1 MSDKLGKI
9 HLITFIYMI
18 IFEIVH
24 FIFYFFFEPTD
35 FSYIIDTLNSSPLYN
50 FRISE
55 SYTSCIANEHI
66 IFHVWKGIEER
77 VYDSH
82 SRKYRTIEKGKTE
95 IDKIHGKYF
104 CYEYHNSYKEL
115 LYNGQIIK
123 KNEQCKFGYK
133 NCGIID
139 TLEQE
144 LCIPQNEN
152 CPLIDVG
159 IGLENDIHK
168 NDPNYIFDDVSNI
181 YYNKEDYNIENK
193 KIIGKIILN
202 DGQPCYNS
210 NQQLWRKF
218 IDEEIDDEIL
228 KCSITIFGKSQDDR
242 FINKG
247 NINYMKLYEDN
258 LNLYLYLFIDKRREL
273 ESKYLSLYTREF
285 MGIDKTCDEKSDF
298 SEESYMK
305 LKDSQESEKVILII
319 EPTVI
324 LGLFLSILYCL
335 IHGVYC
341 GGYGLVCIFFC
352 FDFVLTF
359 TCSIC
364 QIVYLARIINNDLS
378 YDCSDTITNEF
389 FKQQSNNTKKT
400 MIFTIINF
408 TADLIFIVLCILSFI
423 NPKCE
428 NCDSCYDFLS
438 KLKRCCDCDCEC
450 NKRKNKAIIIDIY
463 GSDNFKN
470 KNNEINNKNQKRDV
484 VSTENNKLEIKS
496 KDQIDKVILN
506 DNNFNNVN
514 QNAPNN
520 NNIFYN
526 DTYKKSNS
534 NLNDAPPACS

>member
-1 MSDKLGKI
+1 M
-9 HLITFIYMI
+9 
-18 IFEIVH
+18 
-24 FIFYFFFEPTD
+24 
-35 FSYIIDTLNSSPLYN
+35 
-50 FRISE
+50 
-55 SYTSCIANEHI
+55 
-66 IFHVWKGIEER
+66 
-77 VYDSH
+77 
-82 SRKYRTIEKGKTE
+82 
-95 IDKIHGKYF
+95 
-104 CYEYHNSYKEL
+104 
-115 LYNGQIIK
+115 
-123 KNEQCKFGYK
+123 
-133 NCGIID
+133 
-139 TLEQE
+139 
-144 LCIPQNEN
+144 
-152 CPLIDVG
+152 
-159 IGLENDIHK
+159 
-168 NDPNYIFDDVSNI
+168 
-181 YYNKEDYNIENK
+181 
-193 KIIGKIILN
+193 
-202 DGQPCYNS
+202 
-210 NQQLWRKF
+210 
-218 IDEEIDDEIL
+218 
-228 KCSITIFGKSQDDR
+228 
-242 FINKG
+242 
-247 NINYMKLYEDN
+247 
-258 LNLYLYLFIDKRREL
+258 
-273 ESKYLSLYTREF
+273 
-285 MGIDKTCDEKSDF
+285 
-298 SEESYMK
+298 
-305 LKDSQESEKVILII
+305 
-319 EPTVI
+319 
-324 LGLFLSILYCL
+324 
-335 IHGVYC
+335 
-341 GGYGLVCIFFC
+341 VCIFFC

-470 KNNEINNKNQKRDV
+470 KNNEINNKNPKRDV

-514 QNAPNN
+514 PNAPNN